1 MPQHDRQI
9 FSLEKQPYH
18 FRQNVDKKRP
28 PVEQKEEEAVRL
40 PRLSPQAAEGA
51 IY

>member
-1 MPQHDRQI
+1 
-9 FSLEKQPYH
+9 
-18 FRQNVDKKRP
+18 VDKKRP

-51 IY
+51 IFNIPVYTNSVNPLSKFFLK